1 MDYSPEELRSAIR
14 EMFAD
19 GLSRKAIADK
29 LRADY
34 SVSTA
39 TAYRRISEAMPEQE
53 VGDTYKVADL
63 AIGAIAR
70 LLMQAEDA
78 NDKEATERLAV
89 SLATVA
95 AKLKAANIVL

>member
-1 MDYSPEELRSAIR
+1 MEANADELRAAVS

-19 GLSRKAIADK
+19 GLARKEIASK
-29 LRADY
+29 LRELY
-34 SVSTA
+34 GCSTA

-53 VGDTYKVADL
+53 VGDTYRVADL

-78 NDKEATERLAV
+78 GDAEATERLAV

-95 AKLKAANIVL
+95 AKLKSANIVL